1 VGDVLQ
7 LRDEHEQAQMLLP
20 WFANGTLDASEAAM
34 VEAHLAQCEACSE
47 ELAECI
53 AMRELYAAMPVGGTS
68 QRSAPLRAG
77 NVTPIRGL
85 RRGLSSR
92 WGRAATA
99 AVAAAAALTL
109 IVVVTP
115 SERGDGE
122 YRLLGSN
129 SGDRSGNAIVL
140 FSPDTAE
147 RDLRA
152 ALEGADAK
160 VVDGPT
166 ASGAYIVRV
175 PAETRADALEQLRG
189 LPQVVLAEPVD
200 AAGGP

>member
-1 VGDVLQ
+1 MGDVLQ
-7 LRDEHEQAQMLLP
+7 LRDQHEQAQMLLP

-53 AMRELYAAMPVGGTS
+53 AMRELYAAMPVQGTP
-68 QRSAPLRAG
+68 QQSAPLRAG

-85 RRGLSSR
+85 RRGLSSG
-92 WGRAATA
+92 WGRAAGA

-115 SERGDGE
+115 SERDSGE